1 MAKSLGDS
9 QRIHLASQTFPRL
22 KRRLKIMT
30 GNFNSQRI
38 GDHLARAV
46 LILHP
51 GGMRQGHPY
60 WMPVHQELDIHGI
73 GVSRG
78 NGHDQRLVNTVDP
91 FLAPTVNGVEVLI
104 HGNRKLYQEQA
115 HSSQS
120 EKLRL
125 IHSSV
130 NSSN

>member
-60 WMPVHQELDIHGI
+60 WMPVHQELDITAI
-73 GVSRG
+73 AVPRG
-78 NGHDQRLVNTVDP
+78 NGHNNGLVNTVNP
-91 FLAPTVNGVEVLI
+91 FLVPTANGGESLT
-104 HGNRKLYQEQA
+104 HATENLY
-115 HSSQS
+115 
-120 EKLRL
+120 
-125 IHSSV
+125 
-130 NSSN
+130 